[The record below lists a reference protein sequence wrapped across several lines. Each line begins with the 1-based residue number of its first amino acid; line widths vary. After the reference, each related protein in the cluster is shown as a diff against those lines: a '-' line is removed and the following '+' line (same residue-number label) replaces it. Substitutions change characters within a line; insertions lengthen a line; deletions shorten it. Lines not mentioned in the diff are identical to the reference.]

1 MMTHVFEKLFTP
13 GRIGTLD
20 IPNRIVK
27 APTSTGM
34 SHLDGSVSDR
44 LFRHYQNIARGG
56 MGLLIVEYAYVDEIA
71 SKSAHCQ
78 LGISTDE
85 HIAGLAWLAGMIKD
99 EGVRAAIQ
107 LEHCGRQKFLGTPPI
122 KAASAVPWPSLKAQK
137 GDAAIPDVLSTDE
150 IKTIV
155 SAYGD
160 AARRA
165 VMAGFDLVEIHGA
178 HGYLITNF
186 LSPHTNKRTDEYG
199 GSLENRMRLLVEIVK
214 DTRAKIGPDFPLTV
228 RLSGSDYEPDGFEI
242 DETVEVAKVLEDLG
256 IDALHMSGGD
266 HHQMIHQVT
275 PMAIPR
281 ANNVYAAEAVK
292 QVVDIP
298 VIASGSITLPDLA
311 EQILAEGRGDFIGLA
326 RPLWADPEWPRKARE
341 GRLDDIRPCIRCN
354 DGCLDR
360 TFFNYQS
367 VGCSVNPQIGRE
379 GEMDITPAEAKKTIA
394 VVGGGVAGMEAA
406 RVARLRGHDVTL
418 FEKRKLGGVLL
429 EGSVA
434 EFKADLRY
442 LRNNMVHQIK
452 SAGVRIVME
461 QADRDRLAGGGFDV
475 VILATGGAPS
485 TPDIPGIRGERVLDA
500 IDIFNNPDQVG
511 DKVVVLGGGET
522 AVEAALYLADQGREV
537 TLLHRREL
545 MARDCVITDKIVYLE
560 LLAKKEVAVML
571 PYQVTAIDGA
581 VLTAR
586 HRESGETITLEA
598 DHFVTALGY
607 SPAQTGLAEA
617 LRDQPGLDL
626 YEIGDGVRT
635 AKVFDAIHAGYKLAR
650 RL

>member
-1 MMTHVFEKLFTP
+1 MTHFFKKLFTP

-27 APTSTGM
+27 APTSTGLC
-34 SHLDGSVSDR
+34 HTDGGVSER

-56 MGLLIVEYAYVDEIA
+56 LGLLIVEYAFVDNIA

-78 LGISTDE
+78 LGISSDE
-85 HIAGLAWLAGMIKD
+85 HISGLAWLAGMIKD

-122 KAASAVPWPSLKAQK
+122 KSASAIPWPSLKANK
-137 GDAAIPDVLSTDE
+137 GDAAIPEVLSISE
-150 IKTIV
+150 IKGII
-155 SAYGD
+155 SAFGD
-160 AARRA
+160 AALRA
-165 VMAGFDLVEIHGA
+165 VRAGFDLVEIHGA

-228 RLSGSDYEPDGFEI
+228 RLSGSDYEPDGFEV
-242 DETVEVAKVLEDLG
+242 DETVKVAKVLENLG
-256 IDALHMSGGD
+256 IDALHISGGD

-281 ANNVYAAEAVK
+281 ANNVYAAQAVK
-292 QVVDIP
+292 EVVDIP

-311 EQILAEGRGDFIGLA
+311 EQILADGRGDFIGLA
-326 RPLWADPEWPRKARE
+326 RPLWADPEWPLKARE

-360 TFFNYQS
+360 TFFNFQS

-379 GEMDITPAEAKKTIA
+379 GEMDITPATIKKTIA

-406 RVARLRGHDVTL
+406 RVAQLRGHKVTL

-434 EFKADLRY
+434 DFKADLRY
-442 LRNNMVHQIK
+442 LRNNMTHQIT
-452 SAGVRIVME
+452 SAGVKIVME
-461 QADRDRLAGGGFDV
+461 EAGVAQLSGGDFDV
-475 VILATGGAPS
+475 VILATGGAA
-485 TPDIPGIRGERVLDA
+485 TVPDIPGIESENVLDA
-500 IDIFNNPDQVG
+500 INIFHHPEQAG
-511 DKVVVLGGGET
+511 GKVVVLGGGET
-522 AVEAALYLADQGREV
+522 AVEAALYLADVGRDV

-545 MARDCVITDKIVYLE
+545 MAEDCVITDKIVYLE
-560 LLAKKEVAVML
+560 LLEKKKVTVML
-571 PYQVTAIDGA
+571 PYQVKAIDGRI
-581 VLTAR
+581 LTAE
-586 HRESGETITLEA
+586 HKETGEELNLEA

-607 SPAQTGLAEA
+607 KPARAGLADS
-617 LRDQPGLDL
+617 LRGQAGIEL

-635 AKVFDAIHAGYKLAR
+635 AKVFDAIHAAYKLAR
-650 RL
+650 RV

>member
-1 MMTHVFEKLFTP
+1 MTHPFERLFRP

-34 SHLDGSVSDR
+34 SRIDGSVSDR
-44 LFRHYQNIARGG
+44 LFRHYKNIARGG
-56 MGLLIVEYAYVDEIA
+56 VGLLIVEYAYVDEDA

-85 HIAGLAWLAGMIKD
+85 HIAGLAWLAEMIRD
-99 EGVRAAIQ
+99 EGARAAIQ

-137 GDAAIPDVLSTDE
+137 GDAAVPEVLSVEE

-155 SAYGD
+155 SAFGD

-199 GSLENRMRLLVEIVK
+199 GSLENRMRLLVEIVE
-214 DTRAKIGPDFPLTV
+214 DTRAKIGRDFPLTV
-228 RLSGSDYEPDGFEI
+228 RLSGSDYEPDGFGIE
-242 DETVEVAKVLEDLG
+242 ETVEVAKVLEALG
-256 IDALHMSGGD
+256 IDALHLSGGD

-275 PMAIPR
+275 PMALPR

-292 QVVDIP
+292 QAVSIP

-311 EQILAEGRGDFIGLA
+311 EQILAEDRADFIALG
-326 RPLWADPEWPRKARE
+326 RPLWADPQWPNKARAGQLE
-341 GRLDDIRPCIRCN
+341 DIRPCIRCN

-360 TFFNYQS
+360 SFFNFRS
-367 VGCSVNPQIGRE
+367 VGCSVNPEIGRE
-379 GEMDITPAEAKKTIA
+379 GEMDIRPAEVKKTIA

-434 EFKADLRY
+434 DFKADLRF
-442 LRNNMVHQIK
+442 LRTNMVHQIK
-452 SAGVRIVME
+452 SAGVRIVMKA
-461 QADRDRLAGGGFDV
+461 ADPDALANGGFDI
-475 VILATGGAPS
+475 VILATGGASS
-485 TPDIPGIRGERVLDA
+485 TPDIPGIHGERVVDA
-500 IDIFNNPDQVG
+500 IDVFNDPDRVG
-511 DKVVVLGGGET
+511 DTVVVLGGGET
-522 AVEAALYLADQGREV
+522 AVEAALYLADQGRQV

-545 MARDCVITDKIVYLE
+545 MARDCVITDKIAYLE
-560 LLAKKEVAVML
+560 LLAEKTVEIVL
-571 PYQVTAIDGA
+571 PYQVIAIDGQT
-581 VLTAR
+581 LTAE
-586 HRESGETITLEA
+586 HRDTGERITLEA
-598 DHFVTALGY
+598 DHFVTGLGY
-607 SPAQTGLAEA
+607 VPARPGLAEA
-617 LRDQPGLDL
+617 LRGRSGIKV
-626 YEIGDGVRT
+626 YEIGDAVRT
-635 AKVFDAIHAGYKLAR
+635 AKVLDALHAGYKLAR